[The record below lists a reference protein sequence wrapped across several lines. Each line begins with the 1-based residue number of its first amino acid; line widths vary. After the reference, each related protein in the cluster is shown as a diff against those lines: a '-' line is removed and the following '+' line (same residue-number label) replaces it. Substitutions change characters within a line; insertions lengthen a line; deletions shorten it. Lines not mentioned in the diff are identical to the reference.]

1 MLSEVKRDNENFR
14 FDAEYFKKIGMN
26 IIKTIKNKAFVFLD
40 NVFDVSKLAGF
51 EYTKFFTE
59 ENLSSSTYYI
69 ALTSKNIQNEILTL
83 NDYITIDKNIA
94 DKYLTR
100 SKLFKNDVIMSYT
113 GEYRRALTLQAEN
126 NQFQLGVNVCRIRN
140 KSQILKPT
148 FLSVFL
154 NSNIGQIILDKEKT
168 LSAQPTIAM
177 SRIRKIPIPLLS
189 HHFQT
194 EIENI
199 VTSSYTKLEESKTLY
214 KQAEDLLLENL
225 DLKNFKPSTENIA
238 IKSFKDSFGTTGRLD
253 SEYYQPKYDE
263 VLEKVKKSSF
273 AKLGNLVNIKKSI
286 ETGSEAYS
294 DNGVKYMRVSNLT
307 KFGISESS
315 ISIPFDY
322 FNLENR
328 DKNGETEL
336 DKLLPKKDT
345 VLLSKDG
352 TVGISYVVKN
362 ETNFITSGAILHLNI
377 KDKKSLLPEYL
388 SLVLNSLVVKMQ
400 SDRDAGGSI
409 IKHWKP
415 SEISNVLIPK
425 IDFEI
430 QTKIENLIK
439 TSFQLKEKSKQLLEI
454 AKKSVEIAIEKDENS
469 AMEFIKEKNV

>member
-1 MLSEVKRDNENFR
+1 MLSEVKRDNDSFR
-14 FDAEYFKKIGMN
+14 FDSEYFKREYLSFYKNLKSKKYMILGDDGDIKGGKRLPLGEEFVTKGIPYIRAEDNKKGFVDFESSPKITEALHKKLKSYQTN
-26 IIKTIKNKAFVFLD
+26 FNDILVT
-40 NVFDVSKLAGF
+40 NVGNSIGDVGIV
-51 EYTKFFTE
+51 KF
-59 ENLSSSTYYI
+59 
-69 ALTSKNIQNEILTL
+69 K
-83 NDYITIDKNIA
+83 IDKCN
-94 DKYLTR
+94 LT
-100 SKLFKNDVIMSYT
+100 
-113 GEYRRALTLQAEN
+113 EN
-126 NQFQLGVNVCRIRN
+126 CIKIIN
-140 KSQILKPT
+140 LKQNNT
-148 FLSVFL
+148 NYIFSFL
-154 NSNIGQIILDKEKT
+154 NSKYGNLQILREMVGT
-168 LSAQPTIAM
+168 AQPKLAIE
-177 SRIRKIPIPLLS
+177 RVRNFIIPILS
-189 HHFQT
+189 QTFQSK
-194 EIENI
+194 IENL
-199 VTSSYTKLEESKTLY
+199 VTSSHTKLEQSKTLY
-214 KQAEDLLLENL
+214 KQAEDLLLEEL

-238 IKSFKDSFGTTGRLD
+238 IKSFSESFGITGRLD

-263 VLEKVKKSSF
+263 VLEKIKKSNF
-273 AKLGNLVNIKKSI
+273 DKLGNLVNIKKSI
-286 ETGSEAYS
+286 ETGSEAYA

-315 ISIPFDY
+315 ISIPFEY
-322 FNLENR
+322 FNLEKK

-336 DKLLPKKDT
+336 DRLLPKKDT

-377 KDKKSLLPEYL
+377 KDEKSLLPEYL

-469 AMEFIKEKNV
+469 AMEFIK